1 MECIACISQANYS
14 YNTVTFVRA
23 IQSIS
28 SWLSHE
34 WKNEI
39 LNRLI
44 KFAVLGD
51 GSVYR
56 ACI

>member
-14 YNTVTFVRA
+14 YNTVTFVHA
-23 IQSIS
+23 IQSIY

-44 KFAVLGD
+44 KPAVLD
-51 GSVYR
+51 D
-56 ACI
+56 CI